1 MKIMNR
7 IALVLTAGIV
17 AAECAKD
24 DPANNIAGTTAV
36 MKVVVN
42 DEIGTSRVAFA
53 DGEGIVWENA
63 DHERFYRIVKGV
75 DGAVKASDI
84 ATENGGKTAT
94 FTFPAVDAGS
104 DLWFMYAP
112 SMNVSG
118 GKLECTFHAQQTQ
131 QAAGRMDKTDMVLR
145 SDAQTVADD
154 GEVNPQMRIVGTL
167 QRFLVYSATG
177 AYADESVVSVEMR
190 AAENIAGLIGYNN
203 AGEPVNFGSEV
214 QGIETI
220 YWNESKTAKV
230 TVASP
235 SPVVAT
241 DRETT
246 LGHGIYLSIPPVTVS
261 AGYTYTI
268 TTDKA
273 VYALVGA
280 SEKIFNNGE
289 LVNIFVNLESS
300 NVRRTDLDA
309 PELRYDGGL
318 GDSYTVSSDAVT
330 VGLGFWEAYVDGEK
344 LMNTAENAELYSN
357 VTFTI
362 TDEAGNSVDWI
373 TCGYR
378 DGDTWWDV
386 VCEANT
392 SEEPRTAVITATYT
406 VPNYNIVNPTKTVRV
421 TQGGYKA
428 IADVEYKFLAWKNE
442 FTIDAAERRRGDVS
456 NMDDLKFG
464 QIVVSVNGVDSTDA
478 STRYFTDIVYES
490 SADWLGGYMMWGN
503 QFYAWCDANDTGVA
517 RTGTITMTLPAY
529 DDAALLNAEKVV
541 TITVTQTAE

>member
-1 MKIMNR
+1 MKTFNR

-17 AAECAKD
+17 AAGCAKD

-42 DEIGTSRVAFA
+42 DGIGTSRVAFT
-53 DGEGIVWENA
+53 DGEGVAWQTGDNE
-63 DHERFYRIVKGV
+63 HFYRIVKGA
-75 DGAVKASDI
+75 DGAVKASEI
-84 ATENGGKTAT
+84 ATVDEGRTAT
-94 FTFPAVDAGS
+94 FTFPAVAAGS
-104 DLWFMYAP
+104 EVWFIYAP
-112 SMNVSG
+112 SMHVAG
-118 GKLECTFHAQQTQ
+118 AKLECTFHSQQTQ
-131 QAAGRMDKTDMVLR
+131 QAAGRMDKTDIMLR
-145 SDAQTVADD
+145 SDVQTVEDETSIA
-154 GEVNPQMRIVGTL
+154 PQMRIVGTL

-177 AYADESVVSVEMR
+177 AYADESVVSVEMS

-203 AGEPVNFGSEV
+203 AGEPVNFGGEA
-214 QGIETI
+214 QDLETI
-220 YWNESKTAKV
+220 YWSQSRTAKV

-235 SPVVAT
+235 SPIAAT
-241 DRETT
+241 SREAT
-246 LGHGIYLSIPPVTVS
+246 LGHGIYLSTPPVTVS

-273 VYALVGA
+273 TYTLVGPSA
-280 SEKIFNNGE
+280 KTFNNGE
-289 LVNIFVNLESS
+289 LVNIFVNLESA
-300 NVRRTDLDA
+300 NVRRVDLNA
-309 PELRYDGGL
+309 PELRYGGGL
-318 GDSYTVSSDAVT
+318 DDSYTVSSDAVT

-357 VTFTI
+357 VAFTI

-378 DGDTWWDV
+378 AGDTWWDV

-442 FTIDAAERRRGDVS
+442 FTIDAAERRRGDTS

-464 QIVVSVNGVDSTDA
+464 QIVMSVNGVDSSDA

-490 SADWLGGYMMWGN
+490 SAEWLGGYMMWGN
-503 QFYAWCDANDTGVA
+503 QFYAWCDANDTGA
-517 RTGTITMTLPAY
+517 ERTGTITMTLPEF
-529 DDAALLNAEKVV
+529 DDAALLNTEKII
-541 TITVTQTAE
+541 TITVTQAAE

>member
-17 AAECAKD
+17 AAGCAKD
-24 DPANNIAGTTAV
+24 DPTNNIAGTTAV

-53 DGEGIVWENA
+53 DGEGIAWENA
-63 DHERFYRIVKGV
+63 DHESFYRIVKGAE
-75 DGAVKASDI
+75 GAVKASDI

-104 DLWFMYAP
+104 DVWFMYAP

-118 GKLECTFHAQQTQ
+118 GKLECTFHAQQMQ

-280 SEKIFNNGE
+280 SEKTFNNGE
-289 LVNIFVNLESS
+289 LVNIFVNLESD
-300 NVRRTDLDA
+300 NVRRVDLSA
-309 PELRYDGGL
+309 RELRYNGGL
-318 GDSYTVSSDAVT
+318 NDSYTVSSDAVT

-421 TQGGYKA
+421 TQGGHKA

-503 QFYAWCDANDTGVA
+503 QFYAWCDANDTGVV